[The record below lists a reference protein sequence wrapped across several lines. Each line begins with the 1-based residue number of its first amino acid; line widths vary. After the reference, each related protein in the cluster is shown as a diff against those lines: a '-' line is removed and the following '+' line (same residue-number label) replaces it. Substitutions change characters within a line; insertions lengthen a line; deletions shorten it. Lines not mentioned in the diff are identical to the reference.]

1 MNKALLGL
9 ILGTV
14 LGAVDGLAAGLYPKV
29 MAVEGKLLF
38 IALASS
44 CKGLVAGLITGF
56 IARKYRNLP
65 VGIFLGF
72 LIAVLVS
79 LMPAITYDPELGK
92 TPFWEI
98 MIPGSICGAIVGYAT
113 QRYGKGA
120 DEPAKAPAK

>member
-9 ILGTV
+9 IVGTV
-14 LGAVDGLAAGLYPKV
+14 LGAIDGLAAGFYPAV
-29 MAVEGKLLF
+29 LAVEGKLLF

-72 LIAVLVS
+72 LIAALVS
-79 LMPAITYDPELGK
+79 LAPAIQFDPELGK

-98 MIPGSICGAIVGYAT
+98 MIPGSICGAT

>member
-9 ILGTV
+9 IVGAV
-14 LGAVDGLAAGLYPKV
+14 LGLVDGLSAGFYPKV
-29 MAVEGKLLF
+29 LEVEGKLLF

-65 VGIFLGF
+65 VGTILG
-72 LIAVLVS
+72 LVVAA
-79 LMPAITYDPELGK
+79 LVTLPVAMMYDPDLGK

-98 MIPGSICGAIVGYAT
+98 MIPGSICGAIVGFAT
-113 QRYGKGA
+113 QRYGKVVRTHRSA
-120 DEPAKAPAK
+120 

>member
-9 ILGTV
+9 LLGTL
-14 LGAVDGLAAGLYPKV
+14 LGAVDGLCAGFYPAV

-65 VGIFLGF
+65 VGIVLGF
-72 LIAVLVS
+72 LIAAAVS
-79 LMPAITYDPELGK
+79 LAPAIQFDPELGK

-98 MIPGSICGAIVGYAT
+98 MIPGSICGAIVGFAT

-120 DEPAKAPAK
+120 DDAAKAPAK